1 MNRISL
7 IMAGVLATVMASL
20 FGLVLIPDMQFEQMQ
35 PKELTVAD
43 GSTVVYPMPLDE
55 YNEAPGK
62 EVYRAM
68 GCIYCHSQQVR
79 PEGFGADIDRGWG
92 QRRSV
97 PRDYILQNPPYLGT
111 MRTGPDLAN
120 IGVRQPS
127 DEWHYLHLYD
137 PQITSPG
144 SVMPPFKFLYE
155 TTVGEKPDPPRGF
168 SAIKLPDSY
177 ATEPTWIVPNQEAMN
192 LVSYL
197 KSLKQL
203 FDVEDVQ

>member
-7 IMAGVLATVMASL
+7 ITVGVLATVIASL
-20 FGLVLIPDMQFEQMQ
+20 FGLVLIPDMQFEKMQ
-35 PKELTVAD
+35 PKEVTAAD
-43 GSTVVYPMPLDE
+43 GSTTVYPVALDE
-55 YNEAPGK
+55 FDAAPGK
-62 EVYRAM
+62 EVYRSL

-79 PEGFGADIDRGWG
+79 PEGFGADIERGWG

-97 PRDYILQNPPYLGT
+97 PRDYVLQDPPYLGT

-120 IGVRQPS
+120 IGTRQPS

-144 SVMPPFKFLYE
+144 SIMPPLKFLFE
-155 TTVGEKPDPPRGF
+155 TSVDTMPKPPLGSPV
-168 SAIKLPDSY
+168 IQLPETY
-177 ATEPTWIVPNQEAMN
+177 ASQPTWIIPNKDGMN
-192 LVSYL
+192 LVAYL
-197 KSLKQL
+197 KSRQQL